1 MKKLIILVHAVIFAA
16 CTNNT
21 KSAGETSSADS
32 ASASQD
38 TTAVVAEPTVEAP
51 SVISDKLPVTKEETL
66 KAWRGLRDYIDGG
79 DFDSYLCYDVDGD
92 GVHEVFLANRRIK
105 DGQAQAVFT
114 VENGKLKC
122 LAHTTYPMPGAP
134 VWRFYIGQGYIHVD
148 IQGNGNEYTSYILK
162 NSKVVRIAYNSMNIV
177 GWDEENDKPIYE
189 FGEEGQPMIGKD
201 FEHLEPSDEAM
212 KYLNTKSLT
221 EINKIEGWQKL

>member
-21 KSAGETSSADS
+21 KNAGDTPSADY
-32 ASASQD
+32 ASVSQD
-38 TTAVVAEPTVEAP
+38 TTTVVTEASIGAP
-51 SVISDKLPVTKEETL
+51 SVISDKLPVTKEEAL
-66 KAWRGLRDYIDGG
+66 KAWRGLRDYIHGG

-122 LAHTTYPMPGAP
+122 LAHTAYPMPSPP
-134 VWRFYIGQGYIHVD
+134 VWRFYIGQGYINVD
-148 IQGNGNEYTSYILK
+148 IQGDGNEYTSYILK
-162 NSKVVRIAYNSMNIV
+162 DSKVVRIAYNSMLIV
-177 GWDEENDKPIYE
+177 GWDEDNDKPIYE
-189 FGEEGQPMIGKD
+189 FEEEGQPMIGKD
-201 FEHLEPSDEAM
+201 FEHLEPSDEAK
-212 KYLNTKSLT
+212 KYLNTESLT